1 MRNKLKRY
9 HDHLAAS
16 IDEVLNSD
24 WEHFQQ
30 IVFLESTPETELF
43 ISSPLDEGDIKP
55 PVPKKLKV
63 FNKATRKLHCTP
75 PPQNPLNHPLPHNQV
90 LVKQK
95 NLKIIL
101 QTM

>member
-30 IVFLESTPETELF
+30 IVFLKSTPETELF
-43 ISSPLDEGDIKP
+43 ISSPLDEGDLKP

-63 FNKATRKLHCTP
+63 SQKSNAKTALYTTP
-75 PPQNPLNHPLPHNQV
+75 AKSFESPTTP
-90 LVKQK
+90 
-95 NLKIIL
+95 
-101 QTM
+101 